1 MAKRSSGSEHRP
13 KTVWFRRIFVYGL
26 VLVGLIFTA
35 LGVTVAVA
43 WSELPEYEALKSSP
57 NGQAI
62 RVHAADGSVIIS
74 LGPSYGDWV
83 AYSDIPPVMIDAIMS
98 IEDRRFNSHI
108 GIDPI
113 GIARSVY
120 VRTVKGHFTQGG
132 STITQQLARNVFLT
146 NNKNFGR
153 KFREAILAMAMERK
167 YGKQEIMEAYLNK
180 AYFGGGAYGIDAAS
194 RRFFGHPAN
203 KLTLAEASII
213 AGLVKA
219 PSTYAPTADAAA
231 AIDRAKVVVQAMQ
244 ENGKITTDQAANVAL
259 DNVKLAPEPVQ
270 NSVRYFT
277 DWALPQLDNLIEDKV
292 DPLDVW
298 TTIDTNMQRAADA
311 AIRASVPK
319 GAQGALVALDRDGAV
334 RAMIGGTDYVT
345 TNYNRATKAIRQ
357 PGSAFKLF
365 VYLAALES
373 GKKPSDKYVDEP
385 ITIDGWSPKNSNGK
399 YAGPIDLR
407 TAFAYSVN
415 TVAAKLGQEIG
426 TGTIADMA
434 RRFGISTPIATTPSM
449 VLGASD
455 VRLIEL
461 TRAFASIG
469 ANGVAVTPYGIV
481 KVTTSKG
488 NLLYQYQVDTSRVLI
503 APQVAASITDLLQ
516 TAVNTGTARAAQ
528 IGRPVAGKT
537 GTTNSNKDGWFLGF
551 SSGLTTGVWMG
562 RDDSKPVRDL
572 FGGHAPAKAFASFM
586 RVAVANRP
594 IEQFAT
600 TVTLPE
606 WQLEPDADAYYSTP
620 DTAMDNG
627 AGINPN
633 APDPTAPDP
642 TAPDQP
648 ADQTK
653 QKLDQQWIDDAI
665 GRKKH

>member
-1 MAKRSSGSEHRP
+1 MAKRSSGSDDRP
-13 KTVWFRRIFVYGL
+13 KKGWLRRIFTYGL
-26 VLVGLIFTA
+26 VLVGLVLLGI
-35 LGVTVAVA
+35 GVTVGVA

-62 RVHAADGSVIIS
+62 RVHAADGSVIIA
-74 LGPSYGDWV
+74 LGPSYGDWI
-83 AYSDIPPVMIDAIMS
+83 AYDDIPPVMIDAMTS

-113 GIARSVY
+113 GIARSIY
-120 VRTVKGHFTQGG
+120 VRTVKGRFTQGG

-167 YGKQEIMEAYLNK
+167 YGKRDIMEAYLNK
-180 AYFGGGAYGIDAAS
+180 AYFGGGAYGIVAAS
-194 RRFFGHPAN
+194 RRFFGHPAT
-203 KLTLAEASII
+203 KLSLAEASII

-219 PSTYAPTADAAA
+219 PSSYAPTADATA

-244 ENGKITTDQAANVAL
+244 ENGKITTDQASNVAL
-259 DNVKLAPEPVQ
+259 DNVKLAPEPIQ

-277 DWALPQLDNLIEDKV
+277 DWALPQLDTLIEDKT

-319 GAQGALVALDRDGAV
+319 GAQGALVALDRDGSV

-365 VYLAALES
+365 VYLAALEA
-373 GKKPSDKYVDEP
+373 GKKPSDKYDDAP

-407 TAFAYSVN
+407 TAFAYSIN
-415 TVAAKLGQEIG
+415 TVAARLGQDVG

-434 RRFGISTPIATTPSM
+434 RRFGITTPIATTPSM

-461 TRAFASIG
+461 TRAFASIS
-469 ANGVAVTPYGIV
+469 ANGVAVTPYGITR
-481 KVTTSKG
+481 VTTAKG

-586 RVAVANRP
+586 KVAVAGRP

-600 TVTLPE
+600 AVTLPE
-606 WQLEPDADAYYSTP
+606 WQLEPDADAYYSAP
-620 DTAMDNG
+620 DAGMDNTS
-627 AGINPN
+627 AADPN
-633 APDPTAPDP
+633 SLDSGVPE
-642 TAPDQP
+642 QP
-648 ADQTK
+648 ADASK

-665 GRKKH
+665 GRKRR